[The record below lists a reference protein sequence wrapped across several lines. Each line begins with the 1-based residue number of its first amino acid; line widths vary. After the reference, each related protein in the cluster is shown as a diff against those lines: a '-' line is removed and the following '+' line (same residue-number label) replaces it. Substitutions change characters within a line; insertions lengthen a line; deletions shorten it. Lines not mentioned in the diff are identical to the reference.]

1 MSVYTRLAVFVDPED
16 RSGVK
21 SAINNLI
28 ADQYDTIGREAT
40 TALFE
45 SGPHTNRK
53 GAEFTAKVI
62 ADALKAAPDD
72 PLAKFLRDK
81 PAANW

>member
-1 MSVYTRLAVFVDPED
+1 MGPAVAGDATVQLLDL
-16 RSGVK
+16 
-21 SAINNLI
+21 NNLI
-28 ADQYDTIGREAT
+28 ADQYDMIGRDAT
-40 TALFE
+40 TSLFE

-53 GAEFTAKVI
+53 GAEFTARVI
-62 ADALKAAPDD
+62 ADSIKAASDQ